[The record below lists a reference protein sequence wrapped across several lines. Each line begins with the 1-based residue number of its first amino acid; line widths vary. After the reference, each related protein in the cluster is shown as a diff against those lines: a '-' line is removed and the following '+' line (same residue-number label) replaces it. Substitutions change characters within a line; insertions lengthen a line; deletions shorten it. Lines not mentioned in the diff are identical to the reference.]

1 MNKYTIRI
9 IYVVRRL
16 PDRAPSERVLEMHEV
31 RNHALVIENPMAG
44 SLKSRTSCKKG
55 NLSQG
60 SSIFPA
66 ARDIVEDW
74 RAFLPEQP
82 SA

>member
-9 IYVVRRL
+9 NIVLRRL
-16 PDRAPSERVLEMHEV
+16 PDRAPSYRVLEMHEV
-31 RNHALVIENPMAG
+31 RNHALVIENPVAG

-55 NLSQG
+55 NPSQG

-66 ARDIVEDW
+66 ARDMEED
-74 RAFLPEQP
+74 
-82 SA
+82 